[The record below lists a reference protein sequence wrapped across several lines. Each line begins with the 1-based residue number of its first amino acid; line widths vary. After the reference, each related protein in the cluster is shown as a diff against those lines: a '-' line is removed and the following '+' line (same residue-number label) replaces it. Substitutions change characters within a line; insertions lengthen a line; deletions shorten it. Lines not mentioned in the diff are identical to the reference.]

1 MNRTGTLLTLLF
13 ATAIL
18 MAVAAC
24 TPREETYDRTIMRA
38 ERMTDT
44 NPYGA
49 LTLLNGRKDS
59 LCASPADSALYE
71 LVYTEAVHDLGVTLA
86 NSAYIDRSADYF
98 RQCGD
103 RRRRARALVQTALC
117 RYDNRDWRGAMLLA
131 KTAEEV
137 AAGTDDDFLEF
148 RLAAALALMNTLTGH
163 HDLVMKYRRMELDAA
178 QRTGSPDHVALA

>member
-1 MNRTGTLLTLLF
+1 MDRTGTMLILLATVLL
-13 ATAIL
+13 
-18 MAVAAC
+18 MVVAAC
-24 TPREETYDRTIMRA
+24 TQRETYDRTLMRA

-59 LCASPADSALYE
+59 LCAGPADSALYE

-117 RYDNRDWRGAMLLA
+117 RYDNRDCGAPCCWPKRRRRWLPVRMTTSSNSDWR
-131 KTAEEV
+131 
-137 AAGTDDDFLEF
+137 
-148 RLAAALALMNTLTGH
+148 RLW
-163 HDLVMKYRRMELDAA
+163 
-178 QRTGSPDHVALA
+178 P

>member
-1 MNRTGTLLTLLF
+1 MDRTGTMLILLATVLL
-13 ATAIL
+13 
-18 MAVAAC
+18 MVVAAC
-24 TPREETYDRTIMRA
+24 TQRETYDRTLMRA

-59 LCASPADSALYE
+59 LCAGPADSALYK

-137 AAGTDDDFLEF
+137 AAGTDDDFH
-148 RLAAALALMNTLTGH
+148 RNPTGGGSGPDEH
-163 HDLVMKYRRMELDAA
+163 ADGASRSGDEIPAHGTRRGATH
-178 QRTGSPDHVALA
+178 RKP

>member
-38 ERMTDT
+38 ERLTDT

-59 LCASPADSALYE
+59 LCASPADSALFE

-86 NSAYIDRSADYF
+86 NSAYIERSADYF

-103 RRRRARALVQTALC
+103 RRRRARALVQTAKPSST
-117 RYDNRDWRGAMLLA
+117 R
-131 KTAEEV
+131 
-137 AAGTDDDFLEF
+137 
-148 RLAAALALMNTLTGH
+148 TLTPSMAI
-163 HDLVMKYRRMELDAA
+163 LLMTRV
-178 QRTGSPDHVALA
+178 TALPARATNIAWSI